1 MTTIVHPC
9 AQAKL
14 DPQIGESFVPGK
26 RDQSSGTKILDEFG
40 GVIRD
45 VDTLQRALDDDLM
58 NELAYQ
64 PSTKRT
70 HHFQKS
76 MHLPRGHTLTH
87 SIGGSVNMNSVHLPS
102 QPSHLVD

>member
-58 NELAYQ
+58 NELAY
-64 PSTKRT
+64 
-70 HHFQKS
+70 
-76 MHLPRGHTLTH
+76 
-87 SIGGSVNMNSVHLPS
+87 
-102 QPSHLVD
+102 